1 MPNSVQVIELRVP
14 IDRVRSLSEGQRY
27 TYYLLGFIFNELMC
41 LRKLI
46 SFSLQQRGA
55 DMRPVR
61 LNAETS
67 QILLLFRIACAK
79 LWEAQLKLNS
89 KEVSGVLRKDVWPHW
104 PAGAAALKAVNKAV
118 SDAEWLPRVRNGLGF
133 HYPSVTDWRAYIAPT
148 DDWVDDIIYAGPE
161 TGNHFYDAAESVAKH
176 HMFGFDAPM
185 QPEQVKRTIE
195 EMISLLG
202 KMSDVVEESLGTFIA
217 NHLLAQDPLGGPV
230 HAISAPKYTEQR
242 IPFWTEMSGAKK
254 RAARRSGGAA

>member
-1 MPNSVQVIELRVP
+1 MPNSVQVIEFRVP
-14 IDRVRSLSEGQRY
+14 IDRVRRLSDAQRY

-79 LWEAQLKLNS
+79 LWEVQLKLNA
-89 KEVSGVLRKDVWPHW
+89 KEVSSVLRKDVWPHW
-104 PAGAAALKAVNKAV
+104 PDGAGALKAVNAAV
-118 SDAEWLPRVRNGLGF
+118 SNAEWLPRVRNGLGF
-133 HYPSVTDWRAYIAPT
+133 HYPTLGQWKAYITPT
-148 DDWVDDIIYAGPE
+148 DDWVDDIIYSGAE
-161 TGNHFYDAAESVAKH
+161 NGNHFYDASESVAKH
-176 HMFGFDAPM
+176 HMFGFEAPM
-185 QPEQVKRTIE
+185 KPEQVKQTID
-195 EMISLLG
+195 EMVALLG
-202 KMSDVVEESLGTFIA
+202 LVSNVVEESVGVFIA
-217 NHLLAQDPLGGPV
+217 NHLLPDDPLDGPV

-254 RAARRSGGAA
+254 RKSRRSGNAA